1 MSYVDPSGNQC
12 QAAKDRLAASTSKGK
27 NETKTSTKLAAHQDS
42 SSKGAGGSEIKG
54 GKNPNG
60 YKAGDIDEHGFLSP
74 GKNRADGNHNVAN
87 EGRVQS
93 HHIIQDKWAQTN
105 ISGYQRNSAPAI
117 LLETGTG
124 KPHTYITNSQRERRV
139 ELGYNTSIQS
149 EFHNSYSELID
160 SGVNKKNAQ
169 KAIKDAYKYFD
180 GLGAFD

>member
-1 MSYVDPSGNQC
+1 FTQEDTYRGDGLNLYAYCANNPVSYVDPSGNQC

-87 EGRVQS
+87 EGRYN
-93 HHIIQDKWAQTN
+93 HIILFRINGHKQIFLD
-105 ISGYQRNSAPAI
+105 
-117 LLETGTG
+117 
-124 KPHTYITNSQRERRV
+124 
-139 ELGYNTSIQS
+139 
-149 EFHNSYSELID
+149 
-160 SGVNKKNAQ
+160 
-169 KAIKDAYKYFD
+169 IKEIVLQQYY
-180 GLGAFD
+180 

>member
-1 MSYVDPSGNQC
+1 M
-12 QAAKDRLAASTSKGK
+12 
-27 NETKTSTKLAAHQDS
+27 
-42 SSKGAGGSEIKG
+42 
-54 GKNPNG
+54 
-60 YKAGDIDEHGFLSP
+60 
-74 GKNRADGNHNVAN
+74 
-87 EGRVQS
+87 
-93 HHIIQDKWAQTN
+93 
-105 ISGYQRNSAPAI
+105 SGYQRNSAPAI